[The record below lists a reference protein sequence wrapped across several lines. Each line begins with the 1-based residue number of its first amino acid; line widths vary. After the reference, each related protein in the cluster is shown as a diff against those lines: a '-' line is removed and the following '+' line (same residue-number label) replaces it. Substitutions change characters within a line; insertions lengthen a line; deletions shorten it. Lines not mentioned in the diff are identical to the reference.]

1 MIVFKYILMAI
12 LVLGILMMLAI
23 PIFLVC
29 KMMEDD

>member
-12 LVLGILMMLAI
+12 LVLTLLMMLAI
-23 PIFLVC
+23 PIFLIY

>member
-12 LVLGILMMLAI
+12 LVLGILTMLAI
-23 PIFLVC
+23 PIFLVY